1 MAVDGLRGAGYA
13 HKEYE
18 PWDIQDLQHWQDK
31 TNETVMVLEANTK
44 ILRALRRF
52 YSDLT
57 ARKDFP
63 QALRDLCE
71 DDLDTFFSQLDEI
84 TSDFDI
90 QISRAKLLVNI
101 ISDRKELVLQHLQ
114 SQASERTEQ
123 LNKNLEREAIVM
135 RIITI
140 VTLLYLP
147 ATFVSVCCS
156 ELCAACL
163 LIVTRRSSALMLSN
177 IRIKIKAPVNT
188 RTAPF
193 LRSP

>member
-1 MAVDGLRGAGYA
+1 MAVDGLRGSDYA
-13 HKEYE
+13 HKEYQ

-31 TNETVMVLEANTK
+31 TNETAMVLESNAK
-44 ILRALRRF
+44 ILRTLRRF
-52 YSDLT
+52 YSDLI

-63 QALRDLCE
+63 RTLRDLCA

-90 QISRAKLLVNI
+90 QLSRAKLLVNI

-123 LNKNLEREAIVM
+123 LNRNLEKEATVM

-147 ATFVSVCCS
+147 ATFVSAS
-156 ELCAACL
+156 YPDLRATL
-163 LIVTRRSSALMLSN
+163 LLTSSRHSSAPTL
-177 IRIKIKAPVNT
+177 
-188 RTAPF
+188 
-193 LRSP
+193 

>member
-31 TNETVMVLEANTK
+31 TNETVMVLEANAK
-44 ILRALRRF
+44 ILRALRKF
-52 YSDLT
+52 YSDLV

-63 QALRDLCE
+63 EALRRLCE
-71 DDLDTFFSQLDEI
+71 DDLVTFLSQLDEI
-84 TSDFDI
+84 TSDFDM
-90 QISRAKLLVNI
+90 QIARARLLLKI

-123 LNKNLEREAIVM
+123 LNRNLEREAIVM

-147 ATFVSVCCS
+147 ATFVSVSDWNLWAMPLLTCS
-156 ELCAACL
+156 
-163 LIVTRRSSALMLSN
+163 RRSSAPMS
-177 IRIKIKAPVNT
+177 
-188 RTAPF
+188 
-193 LRSP
+193 

>member
-1 MAVDGLRGAGYA
+1 MAVDGLRGPGYA

-31 TNETVMVLEANTK
+31 TNESVMVLEANAK
-44 ILRALRRF
+44 ILKSLRKF

-57 ARKDFP
+57 VRRDFP
-63 QALRDLCE
+63 DTLRKLCE
-71 DDLDTFFSQLDEI
+71 DDLDIFLSQLDEI
-84 TSDFDI
+84 SSDFDM

-123 LNKNLEREAIVM
+123 LNKNLEREAVVM

-147 ATFVSVCCS
+147 ATFVSVS
-156 ELCAACL
+156 NARYE
-163 LIVTRRSSALMLSN
+163 TRFR
-177 IRIKIKAPVNT
+177 
-188 RTAPF
+188 
-193 LRSP
+193 

>member
-1 MAVDGLRGAGYA
+1 MAVDGLRGHGYA

-31 TNETVMVLEANTK
+31 TNEVVMVLEANAN
-44 ILRALRRF
+44 ILRSLHKF
-52 YSDLT
+52 YTDV
-57 ARKDFP
+57 AVRKDFP
-63 QALRDLCE
+63 TTLRIACE
-71 DDLDTFFSQLDEI
+71 DDLNTFLSQLESI
-84 TSDFDI
+84 TDDFDM
-90 QISRAKLLVNI
+90 QIARAKLLVNI

-147 ATFVSVCCS
+147 ATFVSVS
-156 ELCAACL
+156 DT
-163 LIVTRRSSALMLSN
+163 IQV
-177 IRIKIKAPVNT
+177 
-188 RTAPF
+188 
-193 LRSP
+193 